1 MTDRRIVTLLIVVLC
16 ILLTLPFMAAAQG
29 QEKGQRGEK
38 GGGGGGRGA
47 APPPVNLQIL
57 PKDWTRQQ
65 VVQVMQGFNMA
76 LGVGCNHC
84 HIEMVGA
91 PPNEKGVIPIDAAP
105 DDKQTKKTARVMMRM
120 VSQINETLGSQVGKP
135 AAEVVKVQC
144 VTCHRGAAIPKTQ

>member
-16 ILLTLPFMAAAQG
+16 ILLTLPFLAAAQG
-29 QEKGQRGEK
+29 QEKGQRGAEK
-38 GGGGGGRGA
+38 GGGGRGA
-47 APPPVNLQIL
+47 PPPTNLQVL

-76 LGVGCNHC
+76 LGVACSYC
-84 HIEMVGA
+84 HVEMTGA

-105 DDKQTKKTARVMMRM
+105 DDKQTKKTARVMLRM
-120 VSQINETLGSQVGKP
+120 VNQINDTLGSQVGKP

>member
-16 ILLTLPFMAAAQG
+16 ILLTLPFMSAAQG

-47 APPPVNLQIL
+47 APAPVNLQIL

-84 HIEMVGA
+84 HIEMTGA
-91 PPNEKGVIPIDAAP
+91 PPNEKGVMPSDATLAAEQ
-105 DDKQTKKTARVMMRM
+105 KQMTTRVMMR
-120 VSQINETLGSQVGKP
+120 TDG
-135 AAEVVKVQC
+135 
-144 VTCHRGAAIPKTQ
+144 

>member
-16 ILLTLPFMAAAQG
+16 ILLTLPFIATAQG
-29 QEKGQRGEK
+29 QEKGQRGAEK
-38 GGGGGGRGA
+38 GGGGRGA
-47 APPPVNLQIL
+47 APPPTNLQVL